1 MKKIYLSGNYVTVIY
16 DGTNERL
23 YPVSQVQLSE
33 FTDHFLIENRI
44 ENQPKDTQVSFA
56 QVGTWFNE
64 DGSVAY
70 TVETL
75 RAFFAGLTE
84 SVSISD
90 SSITEVKESLQ
101 GYYSLLSGFY
111 FGGVATER
119 VITTAEADTWIDIE
133 LTIDPSG
140 TFEHRPTDMITAQAV
155 GHTGT
160 GANGSRIAFLLEG
173 LTQSSTA
180 SVRAAMTFDPDEDGG
195 RFESKILFT
204 RHSGAS
210 PSIDFAIEANSL
222 IMESGADTAY
232 AYTPNTQFFVG
243 DTINTYGVGDAGTV
257 RLQVKTDVAGTL
269 QMREIAL
276 FIQS

>member
-33 FTDHFLIENRI
+33 FVDHFLIENRI

-56 QVGTWFNE
+56 SVGTWFNE

-75 RAFFAGLTE
+75 RAFFTGLSE
-84 SVSISD
+84 SVSVSNV
-90 SSITEVKESLQ
+90 TEIKEAIQ
-101 GYYSLLSGFY
+101 GYYSLLSGYY

-119 VITTAEADTWIDIE
+119 VITTEEVDTWLDVE
-133 LTIDPSG
+133 LTVDPSG
-140 TFEHRPTDMITAQAV
+140 TFEHRPTAMQTAQAA
-155 GHTGT
+155 GHSGT
-160 GANGSRIAFLLEG
+160 GASGSPISFLLEG
-173 LTQSSTA
+173 LTISSTA
-180 SVRAAMTFDPDEDGG
+180 VVRAAMTFDPDEDGG

-204 RHSGAS
+204 RHSAAS
-210 PSIDFAIEANSL
+210 PSVDFAIEANSL
-222 IMESGADTAY
+222 IMESGADIDY
-232 AYTPNTQFFVG
+232 AYTPSTQFFVG
-243 DTINTYGVGDAGTV
+243 DTINTNGVGDAGTV

-269 QMREIAL
+269 NMREIAL
-276 FIQS
+276 FIQG